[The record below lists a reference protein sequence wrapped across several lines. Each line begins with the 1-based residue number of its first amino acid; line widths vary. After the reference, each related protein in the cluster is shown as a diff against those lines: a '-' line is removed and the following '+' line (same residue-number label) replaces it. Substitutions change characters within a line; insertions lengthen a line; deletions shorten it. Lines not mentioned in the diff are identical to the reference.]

1 MIGISNECSNTYS
14 VNDELGSNKLG
25 LFLLLETGTTARG
38 ENFLGSIMRGEAGLT
53 VLGDGLRD
61 DCFDIGAFYCVGT
74 DEMLSLIGLYPRL
87 LVSILFLSRH
97 RQQ

>member
-1 MIGISNECSNTYS
+1 MSGKIRNGEGNVIGISNECSNTYS

-53 VLGDGLRD
+53 VLGDGYAMIVL
-61 DCFDIGAFYCVGT
+61 T
-74 DEMLSLIGLYPRL
+74 
-87 LVSILFLSRH
+87 LVLFIVLELTRC
-97 RQQ
+97 